1 MKKFDNF
8 SKALDNL
15 IGSSD
20 YQPPYTPTIQAGIV
34 ALFKICYEQAWKM
47 TKELLEY
54 HGLNPDEFSSPRP
67 ITKLAFQH
75 KMINDQKTWLDMLDS
90 RNELTHTYSEE
101 DSFEAINK
109 IRTQYVPL
117 FIALRTEVLDKW
129 LPEKQIN
136 NP

>member
-1 MKKFDNF
+1 
-8 SKALDNL
+8 
-15 IGSSD
+15 
-20 YQPPYTPTIQAGIV
+20 
-34 ALFKICYEQAWKM
+34 
-47 TKELLEY
+47 
-54 HGLNPDEFSSPRP
+54 
-67 ITKLAFQH
+67 
-75 KMINDQKTWLDMLDS
+75 MLDS

-129 LPEKQIN
+129 LPEKQSN

>member
-15 IGSSD
+15 IGSGS

-47 TKELLEY
+47 LKELLEY
-54 HGLNPDEFSSPRP
+54 HGLNPDGFSSPRP

-75 KMINDQKTWLDMLDS
+75 KIISDQETWLDVLDS
-90 RNELTHTYSEE
+90 RNELAHTYSEE

-109 IRTQYVPL
+109 IRTKYIPL
-117 FIALRTEVLDKW
+117 FLELRTETANKW
-129 LPEKQIN
+129 LPEE
-136 NP
+136 